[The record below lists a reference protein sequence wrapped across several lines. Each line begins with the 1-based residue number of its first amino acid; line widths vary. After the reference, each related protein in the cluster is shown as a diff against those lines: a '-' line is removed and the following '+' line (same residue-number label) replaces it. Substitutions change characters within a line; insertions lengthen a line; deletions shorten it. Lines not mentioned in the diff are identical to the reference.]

1 MKLSILIC
9 TLPERSAMLNDL
21 IDNIAF
27 QINTAGASKDVE
39 VLTDPDT
46 VLTVGEKRNN
56 LLKQAKGDYLC
67 FIDDD
72 DEIAANYLVTILQ
85 ALESNPDCC
94 SLRGEIT
101 FDGKNPEI
109 FEHSLM
115 YDKWR
120 TVEAAEI
127 KYERYPTPLNTIKSS
142 IAKQFEFPNVDFGED
157 HKWAEALHK
166 SKLLKREA
174 YIPSVLYFYKFIT
187 IKPKRR

>member
-9 TLPERSAMLNDL
+9 TLPERKAMFDTL
-21 IDNIAF
+21 IDDLAF
-27 QINTAGASKDVE
+27 QINAAGANKKVE
-39 VLTDPDT
+39 VLSDPDE
-46 VLTVGEKRNN
+46 VLTVGEKRNA
-56 LLKQAKGDYLC
+56 LLKQAKGEYLC

-72 DEIAANYLVTILQ
+72 DEVAPNYVVRILS

-101 FDGKNPEI
+101 FDGERPEI

-157 HKWAEALHK
+157 HKWAEAIHR
-166 SKLLKREA
+166 SKLLKKEA
-174 YIPSVLYFYKFIT
+174 YIPEILYHYRFVT
-187 IKPKRR
+187 NKPKRK

>member
-9 TLPERSAMLNDL
+9 TLPERKEML
-21 IDNIAF
+21 DNLLDNLLH
-27 QINTAGASKDVE
+27 QITASGASKQIE
-39 VLTDPDT
+39 VLTDPDE
-46 VLTVGEKRNN
+46 VLTVGEKRNA
-56 LLKQAKGDYLC
+56 LLKQASGDYLC

-72 DEIAANYLVTILQ
+72 DDVAANYIVLILQ
-85 ALESNPDCC
+85 ALESKPDCC

-115 YDKWR
+115 YDSWK

-142 IAKQFEFPNVDFGED
+142 IAKQFHFPSNDFGED
-157 HKWAEALHK
+157 KAWSDALHK

-174 YIPSVLYFYKFIT
+174 YIPSVIYFYRFIT
-187 IKPKRR
+187 NKPKRR